1 MASLWKNPWLRR
13 QRVRLRRP
21 FQIMAAPLMINYLKL
36 VLKTSSIVADPPDY
50 VARGHKL
57 HPQIIALW
65 HGQFFLLPVIYPRE
79 IPGRAIVA
87 RHDDAEA
94 LARVLRHFGLGL
106 VRGAGAAGR
115 VGGRDRGGA
124 EAAHGLIA
132 SLREGFSIALTGDI
146 PPGPARKCGL
156 GIVLISSRSGR
167 PIVPFAVA
175 SSRYRSVNSWSRMT
189 INLPFSKI
197 GIAMGDPIYV
207 PADASPEVLDTYRRQ
222 VEAALNATTA
232 KAYALAG
239 ADMTRATPVPKLR
252 PSLPSTPKS

>member
-1 MASLWKNPWLRR
+1 MKVS
-13 QRVRLRRP
+13 V
-21 FQIMAAPLMINYLKL
+21 
-36 VLKTSSIVADPPDY
+36 
-50 VARGHKL
+50 
-57 HPQIIALW
+57 
-65 HGQFFLLPVIYPRE
+65 
-79 IPGRAIVA
+79 
-87 RHDDAEA
+87 
-94 LARVLRHFGLGL
+94 FGLGY
-106 VRGAGAAGR
+106 VGAVSCGCLAK
-115 VGGRDRGGA
+115 DGA
-124 EAAHGLIA
+124 EVVGVDVNPDKVQLIN
-132 SLREGFSIALTGDI
+132 EGRT
-146 PPGPARKCGL
+146 
-156 GIVLISSRSGR
+156 
-167 PIVPFAVA
+167 PIVEALIVPLAVA